1 MKNEIGRRIK
11 KYRKE
16 AEYTQETFA
25 EKVELS
31 TSFIAGIEKGKKL
44 PSILSLIKMAE
55 VLDVSADVLLGIERE
70 GEILSKT
77 KHMDQRLRSYPV
89 EVQEKIFDVIDVMM
103 KYEKEQV
110 K

>member
-31 TSFIAGIEKGKKL
+31 TSFIAGIEKGQKL

-55 VLDVSADVLLGIERE
+55 VLDVSASAQLSGRST
-70 GEILSKT
+70 GEDIRC
-77 KHMDQRLRSYPV
+77 DRCND
-89 EVQEKIFDVIDVMM
+89 EV
-103 KYEKEQV
+103 
-110 K
+110 